1 MSFYKLFQAFFS
13 RIFMSFDFFNFYD
26 INFQFLGDFFFRIIA
41 MEQNDA
47 KCNLFINL
55 GSETVSDSS
64 ASEILN
70 DAVKNIDD
78 CRTPL
83 AELPIKKDFSSPEV
97 TSKAERRDLG
107 NSAANIAAMQKLD
120 ETPAVPPRHKKRR
133 VTELRCPE
141 VRWFYRKKGE
151 TKWNSFRG

>member
-1 MSFYKLFQAFFS
+1 
-13 RIFMSFDFFNFYD
+13 MSFDFFNFYD